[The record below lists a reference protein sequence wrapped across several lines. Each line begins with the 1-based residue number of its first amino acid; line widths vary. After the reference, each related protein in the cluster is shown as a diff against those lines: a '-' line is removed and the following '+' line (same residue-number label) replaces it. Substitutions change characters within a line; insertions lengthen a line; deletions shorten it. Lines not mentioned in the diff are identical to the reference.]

1 MTDDQIRVYSH
12 LRVKLTGDVRLA
24 SWVDEIGSVYVAA
37 TFPEIRLRCTIV
49 RCPAVVAAD
58 PERARRFATSAALR
72 IRIRVATCRAAEALQ
87 RIGRTLAVKGASER

>member
-37 TFPEIRLRCTIV
+37 TFPDTRLRRTIV
-49 RCPAVVAAD
+49 RCPADVAAD
-58 PERARRFATSAALR
+58 PERARRFAIRAARRIRFGSAGYRAAAALR
-72 IRIRVATCRAAEALQ
+72 KIGEAYKEAL
-87 RIGRTLAVKGASER
+87 GA